1 MTPARNPDSDSPVR
15 YREDHCVLRWPM
27 VAAGLIAPAVVIAA
41 AVLAVVLQVT
51 LHSQAAFW
59 IMLVVMMAALLT
71 WIARGQLLPHWW
83 PIGIRLHPDGIAIGG
98 VRWAERH
105 PGKRHRKDSVLN
117 QGYQVFSCPWDGVT
131 WVWVETDPER
141 LKDLRRHATYGRKP
155 TPLGNLSVPFMTA
168 ALVIRVDPAAATVP
182 AIHPA
187 RNPLAANYASPGYPQ
202 DRWAV
207 PTRHPDRLRKTL
219 ASLPLPPGTV
229 IDPGTADWSLG
240 PDPKAP

>member
-1 MTPARNPDSDSPVR
+1 MNPAHNPDAGNSAL

-27 VAAGLIAPAVVIAA
+27 VAAGLIAPVAVIAIF
-41 AVLAVVLQVT
+41 VLGVVLQ
-51 LHSQAAFW
+51 SAAL
-59 IMLVVMMAALLT
+59 LVVMLIPIIF
-71 WIARGQLLPHWW
+71 WIARGQLLLHWW
-83 PIGIRLHPDGIAIGG
+83 PIGIRLRQDGVAIGG

-105 PGKRHRKDSVLN
+105 PGKRRRKDSVLN

-131 WVWVETDPER
+131 RVWVETDPGR

-229 IDPGTADWSLG
+229 IDPDTADWSLG
-240 PDPKAP
+240 PESKAP